1 MDFREAPNINWAYVP
16 HAGKHTVWLDT
27 DTHGLFK
34 EHLRDATKSSWL
46 ERLGWTRDNPTYK
59 INHHGFRAPEFK
71 KDEPNIVFLGCSH
84 TVGVGIN
91 LSDTFSHHVSQSLGL
106 QNYNL
111 GKGGSSNQT
120 AFRLGLHWIPKL
132 KPKIV
137 VLMSP
142 SNSRSEIILGEQA
155 INLGVHS
162 SRDQPDLWPCIKA
175 RLRDEQNLTLDAL
188 AHQMALE
195 KISTDV
201 GAQFFKFEA
210 EGDLKVVDQNTELDL
225 GRDLLHPGKLT
236 HKRTA
241 DHILAKIQKV

>member
-1 MDFREAPNINWAYVP
+1 MDFPDLTALNSAYFDP
-16 HAGKHTVWLDT
+16 AGQEVAWLDT
-27 DTHGLFK
+27 DSVDRYKTHIADTEK
-34 EHLRDATKSSWL
+34 RKML
-46 ERLGWTRDNPTYK
+46 EDLGWDKHNPTYK
-59 INHHGFRAPEFK
+59 INRHGFRAPEFK

-91 LSDTFSHHVSQSLGL
+91 LTDTFSHCVSQALGL

-142 SNSRSEIILGEQA
+142 DSSRSEIISGNHA

-175 RLRDEQNLTLDAL
+175 RIRDEQNLTLDAL

-201 GAQFFKFEA
+201 GAKFFKFEA
-210 EGDLKVVDQNTELDL
+210 VGDLKGGDLWRPLDL
-225 GRDLLHPGKLT
+225 ARDLSHLGPIAHGLT
-236 HKRTA
+236 AR
-241 DHILAKIQKV
+241 HILAKIKI

>member
-1 MDFREAPNINWAYVP
+1 MDFPEVTEFNSSYPAHVGRSLA
-16 HAGKHTVWLDT
+16 WLDT
-27 DTHGLFK
+27 DSVDRYETHMADTEK
-34 EHLRDATKSSWL
+34 RKML
-46 ERLGWTRDNPTYK
+46 EELGWDKHNPTYE
-59 INHHGFRAPEFK
+59 INSNGFRSPEFK

-142 SNSRSEIILGEQA
+142 DRSRSEIILGGKA
-155 INLGVHS
+155 INISVHTRNTESVFWPYVKAYLGN
-162 SRDQPDLWPCIKA
+162 
-175 RLRDEQNLTLDAL
+175 EENLTLNAL

-201 GAQFFKFEA
+201 GAQFFKFEVDSDLKG
-210 EGDLKVVDQNTELDL
+210 GDLWRGLDL
-225 GRDLLHPGKLT
+225 ARDLSHLGPIGHELT
-236 HKRTA
+236 AR
-241 DHILAKIQKV
+241 HILAKIKI